1 MTRFK
6 WLILLLVVTFFCGF
20 LRILFPTK
28 IIAVHR
34 VSDRYTFDVIIKYP
48 PVTDKGKI
56 QWWEKNK
63 IYFKEKHQIPV
74 GQRDYRVTFWVAD
87 YKIDS
92 ETVQTV
98 ICYVLTR

>member
-56 QWWEKNK
+56 QWWEKK
-63 IYFKEKHQIPV
+63 QDLF
-74 GQRDYRVTFWVAD
+74 
-87 YKIDS
+87 
-92 ETVQTV
+92 
-98 ICYVLTR
+98 